1 MGQDTIRSHIRKAT
15 VVIGMAT
22 VLHTIA
28 AGNMTPTYRV
38 LSDGTVRPIYFYMV
52 DTSEFAANKLGDRGS
67 LAAKGIVDVYKRQRE
82 DYDNVKAAVEKR
94 CKGDF
99 GLSEVPG
106 LDSQRRETV
115 SYTHLDVYKRQGH
128 STRQRFFQGC

>member
-67 LAAKGIVDVYKRQRE
+67 LAAKGIVT
-82 DYDNVKAAVEKR
+82 NVQ
-94 CKGDF
+94 DF
-99 GLSEVPG
+99 MRNLSAG
-106 LDSQRRETV
+106 LD
-115 SYTHLDVYKRQGH
+115 L
-128 STRQRFFQGC
+128 

>member
-38 LSDGTVRPIYFYMV
+38 LSDGT
-52 DTSEFAANKLGDRGS
+52 D
-67 LAAKGIVDVYKRQRE
+67 
-82 DYDNVKAAVEKR
+82 
-94 CKGDF
+94 
-99 GLSEVPG
+99 
-106 LDSQRRETV
+106 
-115 SYTHLDVYKRQGH
+115 
-128 STRQRFFQGC
+128 